1 MLAWSISAAVAT
13 LRLVNSQ
20 TTDTV
25 CKTGNEGLS
34 NSLGQSPCL
43 MVAYM
48 MGACQPDGNWDIQAL
63 PDITFMYRGITA
75 EEANVCTCSS
85 IAYMLSRRGYMEF
98 GEVWIQNC
106 SPQDVNNGSWTR
118 LTSIK
123 PIG

>member
-1 MLAWSISAAVAT
+1 MLAWSILAAVAT
-13 LRLVNSQ
+13 LRLVDSQ
-20 TTDTV
+20 TTDAA
-25 CKTGNEGLS
+25 CKTGNEGRF

-43 MVAYM
+43 MAAYM

-63 PDITFMYRGITA
+63 ADITFMYRGPMA

-85 IAYMLSRRGYMEF
+85 IAYMLSSAF

-106 SPQDVNNGSWTR
+106 SPQDVNKGSWTR

-123 PIG
+123 PLG